1 MVGIQ
6 ENEFIKRR
14 SFLLKPKQQS
24 ALELAKEIVE
34 LFELIAIHGSSGIGG
49 DPEKRNIYIELFTR
63 RIIASTEPDH

>member
-6 ENEFIKRR
+6 EKEFIKRR

-34 LFELIAIHGSSGIGG
+34 LLELIAIHGSSGIGA
-49 DPEKRNIYIELFTR
+49 DPEKRDCYIDRFTK
-63 RIIASTEPDH
+63 RIISSTEPDH